1 MRASSAPPCSSTGE
15 PRNPHNA
22 LHGGGEN
29 RTRVRSVATTS
40 CWKACVAS
48 DSGLPGRRF
57 GKGTTS
63 LALPLN
69 PRFAG
74 PERGANDSLA
84 CSPPVRAAG
93 RADQASSRSKVIKGS
108 GARARQPVGVQTMR
122 AGGSSP
128 RLTAVSTGLRPC
140 VRRACRVS
148 SATEPCSSRSIAS
161 RETSTRVLT
170 SRPSDPVDRTD
181 QEAQTLLLSGESL
194 VDSLTLH
201 PPPIRSP

>member
-57 GKGTTS
+57 GRGTTS
-63 LALPLN
+63 LAFPLN

-148 SATEPCSSRSIAS
+148 SATEPVRAVPLRPARRRHACSPLARRIPLTAPTRKPKRFSSQARASSI
-161 RETSTRVLT
+161 
-170 SRPSDPVDRTD
+170 P
-181 QEAQTLLLSGESL
+181 
-194 VDSLTLH
+194 
-201 PPPIRSP
+201 

>member
-1 MRASSAPPCSSTGE
+1 MEAAKIEHASAASRLHRAGKLAS
-15 PRNPHNA
+15 H
-22 LHGGGEN
+22 
-29 RTRVRSVATTS
+29 RTRVR
-40 CWKACVAS
+40 
-48 DSGLPGRRF
+48 
-57 GKGTTS
+57 
-63 LALPLN
+63 
-69 PRFAG
+69 
-74 PERGANDSLA
+74 RGAGLAKVRRPWRFRSILACAAPSGGVNDSLA
-84 CSPPVRAAG
+84 CAPPVRAAG